1 MKTIQ
6 GTVVSLKNAQ
16 TASVLVEWQW
26 PHPIYK
32 KFVKRSK
39 KYACHYENL
48 ELAEGDIV
56 TIAECRPVSKT
67 KHFTVTGKVTQ

>member
-16 TASVLVEWQW
+16 TASVLVEWRWQ
-26 PHPIYK
+26 HPIYK

-39 KYACHYENL
+39 KYACHYTDMQL
-48 ELAEGDIV
+48 VEGDIV
-56 TIAECRPVSKT
+56 SIAECRPVSKT
-67 KHFTVTGKVTQ
+67 KHFTITSKVTQ